1 MENTSQEV
9 PELSRYQR
17 SHEVMR
23 LQRALT
29 RAEACLE
36 KAVNRLDSAQAD
48 AFRQEM
54 RALADRIDALEA

>member
-1 MENTSQEV
+1 MENTFHEL

-23 LQRALT
+23 LQLALT